1 MVTIEEAASLAR
13 REFLRIEGVVGVSY
27 VDNTI
32 VVYVETE
39 ADRAKV
45 PTTFMG
51 FPVITKVVGRVR
63 LLR

>member
-1 MVTIEEAASLAR
+1 MVTIEEAVSLAR
-13 REFLRIEGVVGVSY
+13 RELLKIDGVVAVSY
-27 VDNTI
+27 TDNTL

-39 ADRAKV
+39 EDRAKV

-63 LLR
+63 LL